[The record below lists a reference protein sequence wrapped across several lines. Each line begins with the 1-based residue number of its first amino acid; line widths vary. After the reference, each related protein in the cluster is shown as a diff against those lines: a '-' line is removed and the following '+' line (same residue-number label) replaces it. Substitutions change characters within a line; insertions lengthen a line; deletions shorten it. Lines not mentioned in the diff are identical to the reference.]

1 MWDGGSYD
9 GRMPLPD
16 AYRWSDSADGS
27 SQLYWNYGFVASVAS
42 DGATKIK
49 LWDKREIHSKA
60 ASVAQGKRFIERW
73 LLAQFSERAR
83 ECARLRARSRAAS
96 APQSKKAD
104 DADRFLWQQARPAG
118 GGLSTR
124 IIKVDNVLP
133 DDFESIADV
142 GEPLQAFAPHSDY
155 SRIRRRRML
164 VMPSV
169 G

>member
-1 MWDGGSYD
+1 
-9 GRMPLPD
+9 MPLPD

-27 SQLYWNYGFVASVAS
+27 SHLYWNYGFVASIAP

-49 LWDKREIHSKA
+49 LWDKREIHASA
-60 ASVAQGKRFIERW
+60 ASVAQAKRFIERW
-73 LLAQFSERAR
+73 LLAQRSERAR

-96 APQSKKAD
+96 APQSRKVD
-104 DADRFLWQQARPAG
+104 DASRFLKQQARSPD
-118 GGLSTR
+118 GGLSSK
-124 IIKVDNVLP
+124 ISKVDRLLP

-142 GEPLQAFAPHSDY
+142 GEPLQAFAPHADY